1 MRIRQ
6 RIIRVLPWA
15 CSAVALIGLGAAMP
29 FLLNWAA
36 PESTDWDRLSSI
48 SQTYAALSIPLSGAA
63 LLGVVWS
70 LIFQARALEKDSN
83 DRYRGALRELL
94 LHTAEDPSLLVCWDP
109 PMSPMT
115 QEQYRLQIFNNAIIL
130 SWRAEYLNG
139 MIPDAMM
146 RDQLYRMLRGQV
158 GQKNYASTRALW
170 LSQGARFSGKAKRF
184 VQLLEEAFQAAAA
197 AGPAL
202 TLEDYFLPDA

>member
-1 MRIRQ
+1 MRVRQ
-6 RIIRVLPWA
+6 RIIRALPWA
-15 CSAVALIGLGAAMP
+15 SGAVTLIGLGAATP
-29 FLLNWAA
+29 ILLNWAA
-36 PESTDWDRLSSI
+36 PESTDWDRLSNI
-48 SQTYAALSIPLSGAA
+48 SQTYSALSIPLSGAA

-94 LHTAEDPSLLVCWDP
+94 LHTVEDPSLLVCWDP
-109 PMSPMT
+109 PMAPMT
-115 QEQYRLQIFNNAIIL
+115 QEQYRLQCFNNAIIL

-139 MIPDAMM
+139 VLPDAIM

-158 GQKNYASTRALW
+158 GKDNYSATRTLW
-170 LSQGARFSGKAKRF
+170 LNEGVHYNGKPKRF
-184 VQLLEEAFQAAAA
+184 AQLMEDAYQAAVA

-202 TLEDYFLPDA
+202 TLEDYFLPDS